1 MQSAALGLPPLHS
14 SGGSKRKSMGPPAG
28 HPIPYETRPPLR
40 EYQFLSEQ
48 PERLEDNQFFERATT
63 QLNLFPGSER
73 TFEILQQSRVCFL
86 RPSLLSVC
94 QFVMVRSVICSIT
107 KEL

>member
-1 MQSAALGLPPLHS
+1 
-14 SGGSKRKSMGPPAG
+14 MGPPVG

-48 PERLEDNQFFERATT
+48 PERLEDNPFFERATT

-73 TFEILQQSRVCFL
+73 TFEILQQSRVRF
-86 RPSLLSVC
+86 SHLLYEC
-94 QFVMVRSVICSIT
+94 MLICYVRSVICSIM
-107 KEL
+107 KELSS